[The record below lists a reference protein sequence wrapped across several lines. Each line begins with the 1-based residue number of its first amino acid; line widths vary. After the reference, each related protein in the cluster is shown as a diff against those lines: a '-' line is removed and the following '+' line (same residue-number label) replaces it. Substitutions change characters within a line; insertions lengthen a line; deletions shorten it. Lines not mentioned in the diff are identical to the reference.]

1 MPDISTAV
9 LSYLETLSRKD
20 LIELIHSFANAY
32 EDIRF
37 TLEEKSGM
45 ENAKN
50 KNDAVTV
57 YGLQF
62 GNCVSYRSGNY
73 KMSRHIPTQNIGV
86 LDLCSTGFYPIAPTI
101 EEPPIFFHTSRMPK
115 FSVLET
121 LPLL

>member
-9 LSYLETLSRKD
+9 LSYLETLSCKD
-20 LIELIHSFANAY
+20 LIELIHSFMLTH
-32 EDIRF
+32 EDIRLA
-37 TLEEKSGM
+37 LEEKNSI

-62 GNCVSYRSGNY
+62 GNRVSYRSGNY
-73 KMSRHIPTQNIGV
+73 KISRHIPTQNIGV

>member
-1 MPDISTAV
+1 MSDISPVV
-9 LSYLETLSRKD
+9 LSYLETLSHEE
-20 LIELIHSFANAY
+20 LIALIHSFANAH

-73 KMSRHIPTQNIGV
+73 KMSLHIPTQNIGV

>member
-9 LSYLETLSRKD
+9 LSYLETLSCKD
-20 LIELIHSFANAY
+20 LIELIHSFMLTH
-32 EDIRF
+32 EDIRLA
-37 TLEEKSGM
+37 LEEKNSI

-73 KMSRHIPTQNIGV
+73 KISRHIPTKGYRG
-86 LDLCSTGFYPIAPTI
+86 S
-101 EEPPIFFHTSRMPK
+101 
-115 FSVLET
+115 
-121 LPLL
+121 